1 METNKITQEELSQ
14 LQSIVEQYE
23 NVSFRIGHYTIEIED
38 VKADRKT
45 MIDQATQLLQQRND
59 VLIQLENK
67 YGRDVKVN
75 IQTGELTQ
83 DEQDN

>member
-23 NVSFRIGHYTIEIED
+23 SVSFRIGQYTIEIESA
-38 VKADRKT
+38 KAERKT
-45 MIDQATQLLQQRND
+45 MIDQATQLLQNRNA
-59 VLIQLENK
+59 VLETLEQK

-75 IQTGELTQ
+75 VQTGELVK
-83 DEQDN
+83 NG

>member
-1 METNKITQEELSQ
+1 METNRITQEELSQ

-23 NVSFRIGHYTIEIED
+23 NVSFRIGQYTIEIED
-38 VKADRKT
+38 AKADRKT
-45 MIDQATQLLQQRND
+45 MIEEATKLLQQRND

-75 IQTGELTQ
+75 VQTGELVKA
-83 DEQDN
+83 

>member
-23 NVSFRIGHYTIEIED
+23 NVSFRIGQYTIEIED

-45 MIDQATQLLQQRND
+45 MIEEATKLLQQRND

-75 IQTGELTQ
+75 VQTGELVKA
-83 DEQDN
+83 

>member
-23 NVSFRIGHYTIEIED
+23 SVSFRIGQYTIEIESA
-38 VKADRKT
+38 KAERKT
-45 MIDQATQLLQQRND
+45 MIDQATQLLQNRNT
-59 VLIQLENK
+59 VLETLEQK

-75 IQTGELTQ
+75 VQTGELVK
-83 DEQDN
+83 NG

>member
-23 NVSFRIGHYTIEIED
+23 NVSFRIGQYTMEIEAA
-38 VKADRKT
+38 KAERKT
-45 MIDQATQLLQQRND
+45 MIDQATQLLDDRNN
-59 VLIQLENK
+59 VLVQLENK

-75 IQTGELTQ
+75 VQTGELVKA
-83 DEQDN
+83 

>member
-23 NVSFRIGHYTIEIED
+23 NVSFRIGQYTIEIESA
-38 VKADRKT
+38 KEDRKL
-45 MIDQATQLLQQRND
+45 IVSQAKQLLQDRQNIL
-59 VLIQLENK
+59 VELENK
-67 YGRDVKVN
+67 YGKDVKVN

>member
-1 METNKITQEELSQ
+1 METNRITQEELSQ

-23 NVSFRIGHYTIEIED
+23 NVSFRIGQYTIEIED

-75 IQTGELTQ
+75 VQTGELVKA
-83 DEQDN
+83 

>member
-1 METNKITQEELSQ
+1 METNRITQEELSQ

-23 NVSFRIGHYTIEIED
+23 NVSFRIGQYTIEIED

-45 MIDQATQLLQQRND
+45 MIEEATKLLQQRND

-75 IQTGELTQ
+75 VQTGELVKA
-83 DEQDN
+83 

>member
-23 NVSFRIGHYTIEIED
+23 NVSFRIGQYTIEIED

>member
-23 NVSFRIGHYTIEIED
+23 NVSFRIGQYTIEIEAA
-38 VKADRKT
+38 KADRKT
-45 MIDQATQLLQQRND
+45 MIEEATKLLQQRND

-75 IQTGELTQ
+75 VQTGELVKA
-83 DEQDN
+83 

>member
-1 METNKITQEELSQ
+1 METNRITQEELSQ

-23 NVSFRIGHYTIEIED
+23 NVSFRIGQYTIEIED

>member
-1 METNKITQEELSQ
+1 METNRITQEELTQ

-23 NVSFRIGHYTIEIED
+23 NVSFRIGQYTIEIED

-45 MIDQATQLLQQRND
+45 MIEEATKLLEDRNRL
-59 VLIQLENK
+59 LIQLENK

-75 IQTGELTQ
+75 VQTGELVKA
-83 DEQDN
+83 